1 MSRFALTCLAA
12 TGVVVSLATALPL
25 HGQNIP
31 TRPQIFGDTNSASAY
46 YDYGIN
52 VILKQPQT
60 AADAFYWA
68 SQLNPTWAQPLY
80 ARRIAL
86 LLAAEDPFIIGYMEG
101 RRGVTRSKQAILIDS
116 LELRARMLDPFLF
129 RELDVDLLRRYIKAE
144 FDAMQVGS
152 GGLDATTSVE
162 FNFYL
167 ERYWRNEAPP
177 YMRAILAASQRRFPE
192 ALSLYSQ
199 ALQRDRKFSAEI
211 HHARGQIFY
220 FLENNDSA
228 LVELRLGLDRLRGSD
243 AKDFV
248 YLYES
253 KAVLEQSVGM
263 VLERQGLGTEARE
276 AYGRALQEDLSYY
289 PAHVRLGLLAVAMG
303 DTVAAVSE
311 LDLAV
316 QINDHDPWVETTYGA
331 VLIELGRLE
340 DAATHLRRAAELA
353 PYYAAPHYAL
363 GRAAQMASKPADAVR
378 HYQAYLARTA
388 AADPR
393 VADVRARLTT
403 LQAGASPRQ

>member
-1 MSRFALTCLAA
+1 MHRFALTCLAA
-12 TGVVVSLATALPL
+12 AGVVSLATAPL
-25 HGQNIP
+25 HAQNVP
-31 TRPQIFGDTNSASAY
+31 TRPPIFGDTNSANAY
-46 YDYGIN
+46 YGYGMS
-52 VILKQPQT
+52 VILKQPAL

-80 ARRIAL
+80 ARRIAM
-86 LLAAEDPFIIGYMEG
+86 LLAAADPFIIGYVEG
-101 RRGVTRSKQAILIDS
+101 RRGVTRSKQAVLIDS

-129 RELDVDLLRRYIKAE
+129 RELDVDLLRRFVKAE
-144 FDAMQVGS
+144 FDAIQIGS

-167 ERYWRNEAPP
+167 ERYWRTEAPP
-177 YMRAILAASQRRFPE
+177 YMRAILAASQRQFQH
-192 ALSLYSQ
+192 ALSLYAQ
-199 ALQRDRKFSAEI
+199 ALDRDRKFSAEI
-211 HHARGQIFY
+211 HLARGQIFY
-220 FLENNDSA
+220 LIGNNDSA
-228 LVELRLGLDRLRGSD
+228 LVELRLGLDRLRRSD
-243 AKDFV
+243 ARDFV

-253 KAVLEQSVGM
+253 KAVLEQGVGM
-263 VLERQGLGTEARE
+263 VYERQGQGDEARE

-303 DTVAAVSE
+303 DTAAAVSE

-316 QINDHDPWVETTYGA
+316 QITDHDPWVETTYGA
-331 VLIELGRLE
+331 ILIELGRLE

-363 GRAAQMASKPADAVR
+363 GRAAQMANQPTDAVQ
-378 HYQAYLARTA
+378 HYQAYLARTSA
-388 AADPR
+388 EDPR

-403 LQAGASPRQ
+403 LQAGASPPQ